1 MKNNNGKI
9 AIAIV
14 AMFVVALSVVGFTY
28 AYFTA
33 SVKQNT
39 ATKSSEVV
47 AGMMEVQYTQNR
59 TLQGTNIVPG
69 WISDGR
75 HYATTFNDENGNLRS
90 KSVKTS
96 TDENGV
102 AKGAVK
108 PALFSVANTTNS
120 KNDAYYVVTL
130 KTITNGIAEADQ
142 VNMTYELTDTTN
154 REVVGRGQ
162 LPESTEGEN
171 YVVISKLLTKL
182 ATDSTPTEYSL
193 VLKYKDTGAEQNA
206 SQGQTVK
213 ATVKVIGVST
223 AENGKYYDA
232 VGNEITPATVAADTF
247 GTDNA
252 AVVD

>member
-28 AYFTA
+28 AFFTA
-33 SVKQNT
+33 SVVPND
-39 ATKSSEVV
+39 ADRSAEVV

-75 HYATTFNDENGNLRS
+75 HYATTFNENGVLRT

-96 TDENGV
+96 SDEIGAN
-102 AKGAVK
+102 KGAVK

-120 KNDAYYVVTL
+120 KNDVYYVVTL
-130 KTITNGIAEADQ
+130 NTITNGIALTDQ
-142 VNMTYELTDTTN
+142 VNMTYELTDVTN
-154 REVVGRGQ
+154 SEVVGRGQ
-162 LPESTEGEN
+162 LPASTSGDD

-182 ATDSTPTEYSL
+182 AADQTATDYSL

-223 AENGKYYDA
+223 AEDGKY
-232 VGNEITPATVAADTF
+232 
-247 GTDNA
+247 
-252 AVVD
+252 